1 VLPIPGLSFGT
12 AFVWYLLSL
21 TGNQKTLDMELIA
34 LSIIGGVAALS
45 VFAIVFAHKRGTLK

>member
-1 VLPIPGLSFGT
+1 VGLPFGT
-12 AFVWYLLSL
+12 GFVWFLLSL

-45 VFAIVFAHKRGTLK
+45 VFAIVIAHKRGTLK